1 MSAAVSTIARIAQLI
16 MGLLFVVAGT
26 IKIWDPLL
34 FFWEAMPFVLVL
46 GVEREMAP
54 IGARMAL
61 IFGPLE
67 FMLGVALL
75 LDWRPRIALP
85 VSAVL
90 LCFFTAL
97 MAYSWKIG
105 ATADCGCFGSL
116 VNRSPG
122 EAAVEDLGMLAL
134 VLVAWWG
141 GRPFNTHPS
150 GLSSKL
156 LAAGAIVAVAVFA
169 FRYIPEAGRAEN
181 SDLQVGVDLN
191 GLSLDGVDLDIAEG
205 RFVVALFSPT
215 CGRCQKEVP
224 KLNEFQEIADLPSV
238 LALTSFP
245 SESKALSKFKEHLRP
260 NYKIATISLTDFRR
274 LTYKHGYPRLAY
286 VDDGVVRAVWEYF
299 QLPDVDQL
307 RRAMLG
313 GLPPHDG

>member
-1 MSAAVSTIARIAQLI
+1 MSAATSTVARLAQLI
-16 MGLLFVVAGT
+16 MGLLFVVAGS
-26 IKIWDPLL
+26 IKIWEPLL

-54 IGARMAL
+54 IGARIAL
-61 IFGPLE
+61 VFGPLE
-67 FMLGVALL
+67 FILGVALIL
-75 LDWRPRIALP
+75 NWRPRFALP
-85 VSAVL
+85 ASAVL
-90 LCFFTAL
+90 LCLFTAL
-97 MAYSWKIG
+97 MTYAWRIG

-122 EAAVEDLGMLAL
+122 EAAVEDLAMLAL

-150 GLSSKL
+150 GVSSKL
-156 LAAGAIVAVAVFA
+156 LAAGAIAAIGIFA
-169 FRYIPEAGRAEN
+169 FRYFPEADRAVN

-191 GLSLDGVDLDIAEG
+191 GLSLEGVDLDIAEG
-205 RFVVALFSPT
+205 RLVIALFSPT

-224 KLNEFQEIADLPSV
+224 KLNEFQEVADLPSV

-245 SESKALSKFKEHLRP
+245 TESKALSKFKEHLRP

-286 VDDGVVRAVWEYF
+286 VDEGVVRAVWEYF
-299 QLPDVDQL
+299 QLPDVVEL
-307 RRAMLG
+307 RRTVLSSQ
-313 GLPPHDG
+313 PSHDG